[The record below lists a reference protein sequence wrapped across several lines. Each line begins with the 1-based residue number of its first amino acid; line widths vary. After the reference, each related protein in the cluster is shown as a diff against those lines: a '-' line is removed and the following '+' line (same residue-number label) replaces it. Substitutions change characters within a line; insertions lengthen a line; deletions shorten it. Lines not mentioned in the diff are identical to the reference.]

1 MNFYN
6 YLLEH
11 DIRLTKQQQLAVN
24 TIDGPVLLLAV
35 PGSGKTTVLVARLGF
50 MIYEKRI
57 DPGSI
62 LTLTYTVAATRDMA
76 ERFESLFGDEYGKRL
91 EFRTINGICAR
102 IINYYGHMIGKNA
115 FTLVTDDRMTA
126 DLLSRIYQSIE
137 KEYPTESD
145 LKTVRT
151 LITYIKN
158 MELSSEEIK
167 KLDETSGINISGIY
181 SIYQEEMRANS
192 LMDYDDQM
200 VYALMILKRSP
211 ETLSYFR
218 NKYTYICVDEAQDTS
233 KIQHSIISILAG
245 GTGNLFMVG
254 DEDQS
259 IYGFRAAFPEALLHF
274 EKDHKGAKVL
284 LMEENFRSQK
294 KIVERAAH
302 FITQNVLRHEKN
314 MFTKRS
320 SRGEVRTI
328 SLRSRTAEYT
338 YLLKV
343 AKDCRKETAVLYRD
357 NESALPL
364 VDLLER
370 NGIPYRIKNMDLGF
384 FTHRTIT
391 DISNIIRFAF
401 EPDNAELFMLIY
413 YKLKTYLSKTLAQE
427 ACMYSRKHKISV
439 IDAALRYCK
448 LPKGTETS
456 LSAINEHLKKLHDDT
471 ADQAVT
477 RITRQMGY
485 TEYLERNKIGESKI
499 HILKSLS
506 FQENSPEGLIRRL
519 QELQET
525 LKEKKN
531 PEESQFILSTIH
543 SSKGLEYDTVYL
555 MDVID
560 GIFPQ
565 EVPDIAWKSSSIRK
579 TATGDDLKE
588 LETFEEERRLFYVG
602 VTRAKNELYIFEY
615 NNEDTTLLNEF
626 LDRGHSAS
634 GRLPE
639 RRTDLHKS
647 ENHYHD
653 GGYYDR
659 GRLASA
665 HSSYGSSGFSGRG
678 SSDFHT
684 DDRYSQR
691 NFRGGF
697 SGNDE
702 SNYKKRSFSSERVF
716 SDEEYREFIDSFN
729 EGVRVCH
736 KKTGDG
742 TVISK
747 DKKKI
752 VIRFDN
758 GKETAFQ
765 PLFLYTHDLL
775 RIKG

>member
-50 MIYEKRI
+50 MIYEKHI
-57 DPGSI
+57 DPGRI

-76 ERFESLFGDEYGKRL
+76 DRFEALFGSEYGKKL
-91 EFRTINGICAR
+91 EFRTINGICSR
-102 IINYYGHMIGKNA
+102 IINYYGRRIGKNA
-115 FTLVTDDRMTA
+115 FTLVTDDRMTS
-126 DLLSRIYQSIE
+126 DLLGRIYQSIE

-167 KLDETSGINISGIY
+167 KLDESSGISISAIF
-181 SIYQEEMRANS
+181 SLYQEEMRSNS

-211 ETLSYFR
+211 ETLSYFQ
-218 NKYTYICVDEAQDTS
+218 NTYPYICVDEAQDTS
-233 KIQHSIISILAG
+233 RIQHSIINLLAG
-245 GTGNLFMVG
+245 KTGNLFMVG

-259 IYGFRAAFPEALLHF
+259 IYGFRAAYPEALLRF
-274 EKDHKGAKVL
+274 EKDHENAKVL

-294 KIVERAAH
+294 KIVEKACH
-302 FITQNVLRHEKN
+302 FINQNVLRHEKN

-328 SLRSRTAEYT
+328 SLRSRMAEYS
-338 YLLKV
+338 YLMKV
-343 AKDCRKETAVLYRD
+343 AKDCNKETAVLYRD

-370 NGIPYRIKNMDLGF
+370 NDIPYRIKNMDLGF
-384 FTHRTIT
+384 FTHRTVT

-401 EPDNAELFMLIY
+401 DQKNTELFMLIY
-413 YKLKTYLSKTLAQE
+413 YKLKTYLSKALAQE
-427 ACMYSRKHKISV
+427 ACRMSEKHKISV

-456 LSAINEHLKKLHDDT
+456 LSMINEHLRKLSGDT
-471 ADQAVT
+471 ADQAIS
-477 RITRQMGY
+477 RIQKQMGY
-485 TEYLERNKIGESKI
+485 NEYLERNKISESKLF
-499 HILKSLS
+499 ILKSLS
-506 FQENSPEGLIRRL
+506 FQEKSPEGLIRRL
-519 QELQET
+519 GELQDT
-525 LKEKKN
+525 LREKD
-531 PEESQFILSTIH
+531 SASDCQFILSTIH
-543 SSKGLEYDTVYL
+543 SSKGLEYDSVYL

-560 GIFPQ
+560 GVFPQ

-579 TATGDDLKE
+579 TATGDDLKA

-602 VTRAKNELYIFEY
+602 ATRAKNELYIFEY
-615 NNEDTTLLNEF
+615 NNEDTTFLNEF
-626 LDRGHSAS
+626 MDRGQAIPAGSYRNRDSANYGYDSPVPVKRVYDS
-634 GRLPE
+634 GKF
-639 RRTDLHKS
+639 TS
-647 ENHYHD
+647 Q
-653 GGYYDR
+653 
-659 GRLASA
+659 AS
-665 HSSYGSSGFSGRG
+665 YI
-678 SSDFHT
+678 
-684 DDRYSQR
+684 DDRYSR
-691 NFRGGF
+691 SNFKGGF
-697 SGNDE
+697 SGNEE

-716 SDEEYREFIDSFN
+716 SDEEYREYIDSFH

-736 KKTGDG
+736 IKTGEG

-747 DKKKI
+747 DQKKI

-758 GKETAFQ
+758 GKEIAFQ

-775 RIKG
+775 RVLG